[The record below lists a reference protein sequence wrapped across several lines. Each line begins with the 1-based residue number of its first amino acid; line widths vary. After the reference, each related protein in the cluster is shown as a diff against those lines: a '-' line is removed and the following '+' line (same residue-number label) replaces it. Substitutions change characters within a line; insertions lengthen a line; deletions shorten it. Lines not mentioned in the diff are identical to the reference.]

1 MSIVHLAVRV
11 LVVMFFT
18 GLIGSTVVVMISF
31 LEDGKEL
38 LGKD

>member
-1 MSIVHLAVRV
+1 MWIVHLAVRV